1 MTAMVLRK
9 FLMGVWVCAV
19 VGLAASSKVSAAENN
34 FYRAGYVMGFQDA
47 GLWKVK
53 DPSVTAGRYADV
65 KRDMLAT
72 RGPVPRNFWRGLR
85 DGFRD
90 AVRDYKPKFTREN
103 VRSDELPE
111 HLQP

>member
-1 MTAMVLRK
+1 MRALQLKKV
-9 FLMGVWVCAV
+9 LMGVCAAVC
-19 VGLAASSKVSAAENN
+19 LAAFSVASAAENN

-47 GLWKVK
+47 APWKAK
-53 DPSVTAGRYADV
+53 DPSVSPGRYADIR
-65 KRDMLAT
+65 RDMLAA

-90 AVRDYKPKFTREN
+90 AVRDYKPKFTKEN

-111 HLQP
+111 HLRP